1 MMIKLV
7 KNHEGIVKRFP
18 VHKMDGLGLRNITS
32 NFLTILLW
40 HTDFQNWNVNTV
52 MMTQRFNGFKVLFHE
67 NHLNDL
73 GFEQIFTVE
82 HQ

>member
-7 KNHEGIVKRFP
+7 KDHEGIVKIFP
-18 VHKMDGLGLRNITS
+18 VHKMDGLGLRNITPNS
-32 NFLTILLW
+32 LTILLG
-40 HTDFQNWNVNTV
+40 HTNFQMWNVNTV
-52 MMTQRFNGFKVLFHE
+52 MMTQRFNGFNILFRE

-73 GFEQIFTVE
+73 GFEQIFAIE